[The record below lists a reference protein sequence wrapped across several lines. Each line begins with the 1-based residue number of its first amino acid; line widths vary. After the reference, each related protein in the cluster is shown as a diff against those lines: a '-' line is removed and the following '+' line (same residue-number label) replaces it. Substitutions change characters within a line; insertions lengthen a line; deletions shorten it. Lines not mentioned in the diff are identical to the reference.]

1 MFAFNKSQI
10 FEVGW
15 KLHTHG
21 FYFVESWSNIF
32 NDQESNSMTK
42 LTSIVEY
49 VSFNENR
56 KWRDNMTVV
65 GKLLFSILLSAL
77 VSALLVK
84 IIRIL
89 LYKQHRPLLTRKVD
103 LIFGERFVIHSS
115 TWQSGAKI
123 DWRYQTQEKDF
134 VILDVYSYVFF
145 GWKSLK
151 KYSFHHNLYLLA
163 LFLFIRNY
171 PVQAVVCLKIRWDL

>member
-1 MFAFNKSQI
+1 MGLLI
-10 FEVGW
+10 FISKTVA
-15 KLHTHG
+15 L
-21 FYFVESWSNIF
+21 N
-32 NDQESNSMTK
+32 
-42 LTSIVEY
+42 
-49 VSFNENR
+49 
-56 KWRDNMTVV
+56 NMTVV

-103 LIFGERFVIHSS
+103 LIFGERFLFIVIRRTTSLLVFVHYHVLSSINKVFLLLLLFVIHSS
-115 TWQSGAKI
+115 TWQSGAKV

-151 KYSFHHNLYLLA
+151 KYSFHHNLYLLV